1 MGIRLSLKKE
11 LMGNAQGQVTAE
23 DIRQGLS
30 LAMKV
35 EPALSRINFELMSR
49 FNDNHAKLQYQQTP
63 CEPELI
69 AQKHRLFNELMYSK
83 EHMQSWV
90 QNNGGDISL

>member
-11 LMGNAQGQVTAE
+11 LMGNALGQITAE
-23 DIRQGLS
+23 DVRQGLS
-30 LAMKV
+30 LAMKID
-35 EPALSRINFELMSR
+35 PSLSQINFELMSR

-63 CEPELI
+63 CEPQLI

-83 EHMQSWV
+83 EQMQSWV
-90 QNNGGDISL
+90 QHNGGAISL